1 MKSSTSTVSYDE
13 KRTFEMGSF
22 VFGAGAIRGS
32 VLTEAAAASGASA
45 AGAAA
50 AAAGAFPSLL
60 RRLALGLA
68 AKGAGGAAAAAS
80 AVALAPKRPPEDGF

>member
-1 MKSSTSTVSYDE
+1 
-13 KRTFEMGSF
+13 MGSF
-22 VFGAGAIRGS
+22 VFGAGVIMGS
-32 VLTEAAAASGASA
+32 VLAEAAAASAASA

-68 AKGAGGAAAAAS
+68 AKGAGGAAES
-80 AVALAPKRPPEDGF
+80 LAPKRPPEDGF

>member
-32 VLTEAAAASGASA
+32 ALTEAAPASAASP

-50 AAAGAFPSLL
+50 AEAGAFPSLL